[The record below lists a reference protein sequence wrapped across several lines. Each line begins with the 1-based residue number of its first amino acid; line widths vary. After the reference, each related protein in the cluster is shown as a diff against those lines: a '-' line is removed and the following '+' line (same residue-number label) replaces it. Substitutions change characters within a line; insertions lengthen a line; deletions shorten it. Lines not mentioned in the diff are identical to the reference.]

1 MHSTLKMMASRTHKR
16 NYLPRSGSGVA
27 MGMAEIE
34 AIYRQERAA
43 ELGALLAQLP
53 PKTGMP
59 SNTQQQPRFIANN
72 GLQLPVFVQFW
83 PAGVNAGRRSRISGG

>member
-1 MHSTLKMMASRTHKR
+1 MMASRTHKR

-43 ELGALLAQLP
+43 ELGALLA
-53 PKTGMP
+53 
-59 SNTQQQPRFIANN
+59 
-72 GLQLPVFVQFW
+72 
-83 PAGVNAGRRSRISGG
+83 